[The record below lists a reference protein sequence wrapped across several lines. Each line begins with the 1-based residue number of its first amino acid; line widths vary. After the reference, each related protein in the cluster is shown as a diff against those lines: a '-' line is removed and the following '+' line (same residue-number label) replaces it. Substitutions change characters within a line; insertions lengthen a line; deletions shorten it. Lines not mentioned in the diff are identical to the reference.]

1 MIFEEPRVSFV
12 KRPRVDRYGSGLTR
26 AWIGSGSS
34 DSDPTALSGSGGA
47 AAAHG
52 GERRRGRRRQP
63 KTASRAR
70 IRARVGLGARGDL
83 EKSDCGLGSGS
94 WREEQSVPRRRAGA

>member
-1 MIFEEPRVSFV
+1 MILAKQKGSFA
-12 KRPRVDRYGSGLTR
+12 KWTRVDRYGSSLTW

-83 EKSDCGLGSGS
+83 GKSDCGLGSGS
-94 WREEQSVPRRRAGA
+94 WQEEQGVPRRRAGA